1 LKIYKEIIQL
11 DPYDR
16 QWHCVIPQLQ
26 HVLADELCQEVMEL
40 FSRHR
45 EDGSAGGH
53 VGTAYRRQLAE
64 LAYYRHATRLLNDEY
79 CFRIVFVS

>member
-1 LKIYKEIIQL
+1 M
-11 DPYDR
+11 
-16 QWHCVIPQLQ
+16 CVQLQ
-26 HVLADELCQEVMEL
+26 HLLSDDLCKEVMEL

-45 EDGSAGGH
+45 EQGGAGGD

-64 LAYYRHATRLLNDEY
+64 LTYHRHATQLLYDEY